1 MEHNFRIQVEIRSG
15 PAALPGFRFC
25 SRRWI
30 PFIEKTMLFIGGYDL
45 EFIIGILL
53 FSLVNAERNCLLS
66 TSALDI
72 RDDIVLVP
80 TSSDATG

>member
-1 MEHNFRIQVEIRSG
+1 
-15 PAALPGFRFC
+15 
-25 SRRWI
+25 
-30 PFIEKTMLFIGGYDL
+30 MLFIGGYDL